1 MDLERVASILNDLM
15 SKGSIPCRVTKFQ
28 AQQESGLQMSIRAM
42 VALRMETVQEPDCG
56 RS

>member
-28 AQQESGLQMSIRAM
+28 AQQESGIQMSIRAM